1 MQKTGIIV
9 LGSVAAMLP
18 ALAQAS
24 ETVRLAEPDLAM
36 EGSLMTALKN
46 RHSTREYAAKD
57 LTGADLSNLLWAT
70 AGVNRPDGRRTAPT
84 ALNLQEIGV
93 YVVTAK
99 GAFSYRHEGHEL
111 VKLTD
116 KNLMPLVAMQQ
127 DFVNTAPLALV
138 YVGDLTKLPGERGAQ
153 MAAVDAGIAVQNALL
168 YCSAAGLACVPRAT
182 MNVCTG
188 ALAPEGSRADH
199 ERRGR
204 HAEVGRAP
212 PSSMQGGLG
221 KGTEKGPHIMSICGP
236 FPCVLGMGTF

>member
-182 MNVCTG
+182 MNVDGLAQALSLPKG
-188 ALAPEGSRADH
+188 AVPIMNVV
-199 ERRGR
+199 
-204 HAEVGRAP
+204 VGMP
-212 PSSMQGGLG
+212 Q
-221 KGTEKGPHIMSICGP
+221 
-236 FPCVLGMGTF
+236 

>member
-182 MNVCTG
+182 FLNAGRARERYGKRPAHHVDLRAFSLCARHGHVLTG
-188 ALAPEGSRADH
+188 ESS
-199 ERRGR
+199 ERGR
-204 HAEVGRAP
+204 QWQPH
-212 PSSMQGGLG
+212 SQKQGVRR
-221 KGTEKGPHIMSICGP
+221 EA
-236 FPCVLGMGTF
+236 

>member
-1 MQKTGIIV
+1 MDLSSFNLKRESDINRFRICYRFF
-9 LGSVAAMLP
+9 
-18 ALAQAS
+18 AQAINYLDFLCYVKYTEFHHQIIRLTS
-24 ETVRLAEPDLAM
+24 RYRLSPETIGIPDIAFLIFL
-36 EGSLMTALKN
+36 ET
-46 RHSTREYAAKD
+46 H
-57 LTGADLSNLLWAT
+57 LLWAT

-182 MNVCTG
+182 MNVDG
-188 ALAPEGSRADH
+188 LAQALSLPKEAVPIMNVV
-199 ERRGR
+199 
-204 HAEVGRAP
+204 VG
-212 PSSMQGGLG
+212 ML
-221 KGTEKGPHIMSICGP
+221 K
-236 FPCVLGMGTF
+236 

>member
-111 VKLTD
+111 VKKPD
-116 KNLMPLVAMQQ
+116 
-127 DFVNTAPLALV
+127 
-138 YVGDLTKLPGERGAQ
+138 
-153 MAAVDAGIAVQNALL
+153 AARRD
-168 YCSAAGLACVPRAT
+168 AAGLRQHGAAGTRLCGRSDQAARRA
-182 MNVCTG
+182 
-188 ALAPEGSRADH
+188 
-199 ERRGR
+199 RRPDGR
-204 HAEVGRAP
+204 
-212 PSSMQGGLG
+212 S
-221 KGTEKGPHIMSICGP
+221 
-236 FPCVLGMGTF
+236 

>member
-116 KNLMPLVAMQQ
+116 KKP
-127 DFVNTAPLALV
+127 D
-138 YVGDLTKLPGERGAQ
+138 
-153 MAAVDAGIAVQNALL
+153 AARRD
-168 YCSAAGLACVPRAT
+168 AAGLRQHGAAGTRLCGRSDQVARRA
-182 MNVCTG
+182 
-188 ALAPEGSRADH
+188 
-199 ERRGR
+199 RRPDGR
-204 HAEVGRAP
+204 G
-212 PSSMQGGLG
+212 
-221 KGTEKGPHIMSICGP
+221 
-236 FPCVLGMGTF
+236 

>member
-57 LTGADLSNLLWAT
+57 LTGADLSNLLWET

-99 GAFSYRHEGHEL
+99 G
-111 VKLTD
+111 
-116 KNLMPLVAMQQ
+116 
-127 DFVNTAPLALV
+127 
-138 YVGDLTKLPGERGAQ
+138 
-153 MAAVDAGIAVQNALL
+153 
-168 YCSAAGLACVPRAT
+168 
-182 MNVCTG
+182 
-188 ALAPEGSRADH
+188 
-199 ERRGR
+199 
-204 HAEVGRAP
+204 
-212 PSSMQGGLG
+212 
-221 KGTEKGPHIMSICGP
+221 P
-236 FPCVLGMGTF
+236 FPTGTKDTSS

>member
-9 LGSVAAMLP
+9 QGSVVAMLP

-46 RHSTREYAAKD
+46 RHSTREYAEKD
-57 LTGADLSNLLWAT
+57 LTGANLSNLLWA
-70 AGVNRPDGRRTAPT
+70 PF
-84 ALNLQEIGV
+84 GV

-182 MNVCTG
+182 MNVDGLAQALSLPKG
-188 ALAPEGSRADH
+188 AVPIMNVV
-199 ERRGR
+199 
-204 HAEVGRAP
+204 VGMP
-212 PSSMQGGLG
+212 
-221 KGTEKGPHIMSICGP
+221 K
-236 FPCVLGMGTF
+236 

>member
-9 LGSVAAMLP
+9 LGSVTAMLP

-153 MAAVDAGIAVQNALL
+153 MAAVDAGIAV
-168 YCSAAGLACVPRAT
+168 
-182 MNVCTG
+182 
-188 ALAPEGSRADH
+188 
-199 ERRGR
+199 
-204 HAEVGRAP
+204 
-212 PSSMQGGLG
+212 
-221 KGTEKGPHIMSICGP
+221 
-236 FPCVLGMGTF
+236 

>member
-36 EGSLMTALKN
+36 EGSFMTVLKN

-99 GAFSYRHEGHEL
+99 GAFSYRHEGHKL

-127 DFVNTAPLALV
+127 DFVNMLFL
-138 YVGDLTKLPGERGAQ
+138 R
-153 MAAVDAGIAVQNALL
+153 
-168 YCSAAGLACVPRAT
+168 
-182 MNVCTG
+182 
-188 ALAPEGSRADH
+188 
-199 ERRGR
+199 
-204 HAEVGRAP
+204 P
-212 PSSMQGGLG
+212 PFARL
-221 KGTEKGPHIMSICGP
+221 
-236 FPCVLGMGTF
+236 

>member
-36 EGSLMTALKN
+36 EGLLMTALKN

-153 MAAVDAGIAVQNALL
+153 MAAVDAGIAIQNALL

-182 MNVCTG
+182 MNVDG
-188 ALAPEGSRADH
+188 LA
-199 ERRGR
+199 
-204 HAEVGRAP
+204 
-212 PSSMQGGLG
+212 
-221 KGTEKGPHIMSICGP
+221 
-236 FPCVLGMGTF
+236 